1 VFRLAP
7 SLHRVPVGLV
17 PRLRRYNGELRL
29 PFIHSARA
37 SLPSPG
43 GYLRRAHLFVL
54 DGAERGVVEPG
65 RLTGCPTGLTQE
77 TRDLPGSW
85 RTSRVQPASLFDPG
99 GTFTLRPYGVL
110 VLRPPQ
116 GTTAAPT
123 TPLSGLDHEAVALP
137 VYASQ
142 RRLPGRHATLGSGCG
157 HLSRAAVDP
166 LQGSSERFQFFIHP
180 PLPGFAWRTP
190 GPDPRPWR
198 SPTSPPFRY
207 RRSPIARERDR
218 ALESREM
225 SAMRSMT
232 IKAGRPGRCL
242 PRCRVAGCCARASCS
257 PLS

>member
-1 VFRLAP
+1 MFRLAP

-17 PRLRRYNGELRL
+17 PRLPRYNGELRL
-29 PFIHSARA
+29 PVIRSARA

-43 GYLRRAHLFVL
+43 GYLRCAHLFVL

-65 RLTGCPTGLTQE
+65 LLTGCPTGLTQE
-77 TRDLPGSW
+77 MRDLPGSW

-99 GTFTLRPYGVL
+99 GTFTLRPYGVPM
-110 VLRPPQ
+110 LRPSQ

-157 HLSRAAVDP
+157 HLSRAALDP

-180 PLPGFAWRTP
+180 PLPGFTWRTP
-190 GPDPRPWR
+190 RSGDPGVLRAVRRVRVYPRRRP
-198 SPTSPPFRY
+198 P
-207 RRSPIARERDR
+207 
-218 ALESREM
+218 
-225 SAMRSMT
+225 SAAS
-232 IKAGRPGRCL
+232 
-242 PRCRVAGCCARASCS
+242 RASADALRS
-257 PLS
+257 KPETFSVRLLIRVGLRA